1 MTAQTQTRPGR
12 KPGILLAELRFR
24 PAELDIS
31 EFRRADL
38 VFTGVD
44 HSGMS
49 YEVRAYLNNPE
60 ADETTPR
67 ALEQGYGGRFV
78 VFGHGGCY
86 GDLGHCDVPTESR
99 GPHDLRP
106 PHPLAPQTR
115 IITVTEALERVL
127 REGEGEL
134 TSVTLV
140 PISKDPIRENRG
152 LTESLFRFDT
162 VELLTYE

>member
-24 PAELDIS
+24 PAELDINQ
-31 EFRRADL
+31 
-38 VFTGVD
+38 
-44 HSGMS
+44 
-49 YEVRAYLNNPE
+49 NNPE

-152 LTESLFRFDT
+152 LTESLFRFDR